1 MTQPSRIELAR
12 QRLKIARRAIGVT
25 AVAGFVA
32 FAVAARASHP
42 GSHAAS
48 SPSTSTSEDSSV
60 TSSSTFVFGRASI
73 APSTGGGG
81 AVQSGG
87 S

>member
-1 MTQPSRIELAR
+1 MQQPSRIELAR
-12 QRLKIARRAIGVT
+12 HRLKIARRAIGVT

-32 FAVAARASHP
+32 FAFAARASHP

-48 SPSTSTSEDSSV
+48 SPSTGTSEESSV
-60 TSSSTFVFGRASI
+60 TSSSTFDFGQASI
-73 APSTGGGG
+73 APSTGGGA